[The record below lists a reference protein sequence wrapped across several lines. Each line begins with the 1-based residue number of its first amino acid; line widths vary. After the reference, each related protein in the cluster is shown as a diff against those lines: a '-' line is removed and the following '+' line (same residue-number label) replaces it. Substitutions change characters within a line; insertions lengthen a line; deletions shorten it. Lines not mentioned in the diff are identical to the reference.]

1 MYSKITYIYMN
12 TFFLVQ
18 IPRDLI
24 NVFMFFVNLHVVME
38 DNSAYSNFGLST
50 LFPLPFNT
58 EPCSRMF
65 LKNYFTLSLF
75 ICFRCII
82 LNIYVII

>member
-1 MYSKITYIYMN
+1 MYSKITYIYTN

-24 NVFMFFVNLHVVME
+24 NVFMFIVNLHVVME

-50 LFPLPFNT
+50 LFPL
-58 EPCSRMF
+58 
-65 LKNYFTLSLF
+65 TLALYHLIQSHVQE
-75 ICFRCII
+75 CF
-82 LNIYVII
+82 